1 MQELPI
7 TKLERPDHTIKV
19 QVNSISS
26 ELKNKIKVAVQEVVT
41 KIKEKHLS

>member
-7 TKLERPDHTIKV
+7 LKLERPDKKIKV
-19 QVNSISS
+19 QVNPIST
-26 ELKNKIKVAVQEVVT
+26 ELKTKVKIAVQEVVT